1 MFSYKRTIFLR
12 ETDATGVLYFS
23 EQFKL
28 ALEAMEA
35 YFSSVNFKLQVMID
49 ESDFLMPIV
58 HADADF
64 SSPMRVGDEIEILLS
79 LKKIGTSSFT
89 LNTLIKDGSQKEI
102 GRVSIVHVCV
112 SKASGKPIPLPDE
125 VKLPLTKI

>member
-1 MFSYKRTIFLR
+1 MFTYRRTIFLR
-12 ETDATGVLYFS
+12 ETDATGLLYFS

-35 YFSSVNFKLQVMID
+35 YFISADFKLQEMIKK
-49 ESDFLMPIV
+49 SDFLMPIV

-64 SSPMRVGDEIEILLS
+64 SAPMGVGDAIEIVLS
-79 LKKIGTSSFT
+79 LGKIGTSSFT
-89 LNTLIKDGSQKEI
+89 LNTLIKGSEQKEI

-112 SKASGKPIPLPDE
+112 SKETGKPIPLPE
-125 VKLPLTKI
+125 ELKTRLTKI